1 MRQEELSGL
10 HQLAPDQ
17 FARAQPI
24 FGDQHHLAVTAA
36 LAGEAPAELYADDPL
51 TPRAAILILWNHRIY
66 LAGAPGNSAFA
77 PAFARLLRE
86 RFAPQT
92 AGGTPVDRTITYSPA
107 SWEERLPALFANI
120 QSGRMERQYYRLQVQ
135 RPVVLPALPSGFRL
149 HQIDAAL
156 VAETTLINHQRLLTE
171 ICSEAPSVDDFLQR
185 RFGYYLQYGQ
195 ELVAW
200 CLSEYNHADHCELD
214 IETVEAYQRRGL
226 ATATAL
232 ATISHAQSQGI
243 TSIGWHCWKRNIP
256 SINLALKL
264 GFEKVEDY
272 PVWHC
277 RWTHQNQ
284 MLP

>member
-1 MRQEELSGL
+1 MQRKELSGL
-10 HQLAPDQ
+10 HRLAPDQ

-24 FGDQHHLAVTAA
+24 FGDQYHLAVTAA

-51 TPRAAILILWNHRIY
+51 APHAAILILWNHRIY
-66 LAGAPGNSAFA
+66 LAGTPGNSAFA
-77 PAFARLLRE
+77 PAFASLLQE
-86 RFAPQT
+86 RFAPHT
-92 AGGTPVDRTITYSPA
+92 ADGTPIDRAITYSPA
-107 SWEERLPALFANI
+107 SWEDHLSSLFANI
-120 QSGRMERQYYRLQVQ
+120 QSWRVDRQYYCLQAQ
-135 RPVVLPALPSGFRL
+135 RPVALPALPDDFRL
-149 HQIDAAL
+149 LQIDAAL
-156 VAETTLINHQRLLTE
+156 VAETTLINHQQLLAE
-171 ICSEAPSVDDFLQR
+171 MCSEAPSVDDFLQR

-200 CLSEYNHADHCELD
+200 CLSEYNHADHCELG
-214 IETVEAYQRRGL
+214 IETVGAYHRRGL

-232 ATISHAQSQGI
+232 AAIAKAQSQGI

-264 GFEKVEDY
+264 GFEKVKDY

-277 RWTHQNQ
+277 RWTHQNR